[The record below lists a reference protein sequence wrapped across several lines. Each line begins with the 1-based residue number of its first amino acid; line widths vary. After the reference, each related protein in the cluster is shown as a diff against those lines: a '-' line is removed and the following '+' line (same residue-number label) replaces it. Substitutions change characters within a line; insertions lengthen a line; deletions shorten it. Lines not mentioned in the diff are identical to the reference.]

1 MVKKI
6 ILGLLA
12 GFIVFQLLAVSA
24 WNFWLES
31 RHKLVDFELASP
43 ISLGGVWV
51 DHENRIWVGY
61 RDTFD
66 VYAGE
71 TLQYTF
77 TQTDLL
83 TSPGGLAIDS
93 ARGQVW
99 NIATS
104 PEPGVSVFDGATWN
118 LVTTEMPGS
127 YTRARVV
134 DGQGHLWVGSSEGL
148 FVLENGEWRE
158 LSAPEPDLPE
168 NWVTVLLPGQ
178 DDQTWVGTTRGLF
191 LTDGQNWTTFDD
203 SPLDG
208 KMVYAMDVDKNGLL
222 WLGAQD
228 GLYSFN
234 GSAWTI
240 YNAQNSGLRGDTV
253 ENLVVDANNRI
264 WGLGNGSR
272 RAFVFDGRQWRYT
285 LEGNSW
291 SYLVADSQGRVC
303 LGGLST
309 INVFDSNAPLVSRL
323 TYEAKDLVDTGLFIY
338 ITIFLA
344 GVWLMI
350 ALNAWG
356 IGIGLFFGALAYIVG
371 IFAPLIASDELIF
384 NLGLYVTLGGIL
396 GGVVGYFFKRAGKKW
411 ADLWGG
417 AIGCGGA
424 FLVAGCCLLTLGVL
438 SAMS

>member
-228 GLYSFN
+228 GLY
-234 GSAWTI
+234 
-240 YNAQNSGLRGDTV
+240 
-253 ENLVVDANNRI
+253 
-264 WGLGNGSR
+264 
-272 RAFVFDGRQWRYT
+272 
-285 LEGNSW
+285 
-291 SYLVADSQGRVC
+291 
-303 LGGLST
+303 
-309 INVFDSNAPLVSRL
+309 
-323 TYEAKDLVDTGLFIY
+323 
-338 ITIFLA
+338 
-344 GVWLMI
+344 
-350 ALNAWG
+350 
-356 IGIGLFFGALAYIVG
+356 
-371 IFAPLIASDELIF
+371 
-384 NLGLYVTLGGIL
+384 
-396 GGVVGYFFKRAGKKW
+396 
-411 ADLWGG
+411 
-417 AIGCGGA
+417 
-424 FLVAGCCLLTLGVL
+424 
-438 SAMS
+438 